1 MQEPTLTP
9 ESGFLRFRIDFAYDG
24 TNFAGW
30 AKQRDQ
36 RTIQGEMESALEP
49 ITRNPIALQVAGR
62 TDAGV
67 HALGQVGNVVSTS
80 ERSIATLLTALN
92 ANLPDDIAIMQV
104 WEPPRDFHARFW
116 AERRTY
122 EYVIDD
128 QVVKS
133 PLLRQRAWAMGRC
146 LNVDAM
152 HTAGQILVGEH
163 DFAAFTI
170 GAPASST
177 VRRCYAVTCERT
189 IRLHQPVVVV
199 RVTANGFLRN
209 MMRIVAGTLLLVGQ
223 GRLSTEGVQA
233 ILNGLSRQHAG
244 QLAVAHGL
252 TLMAVEYPASALR
265 PAPPHME

>member
-1 MQEPTLTP
+1 MIVVRNIAFQV
-9 ESGFLRFRIDFAYDG
+9 AYDG
-24 TNFAGW
+24 TLLAGS
-30 AKQRDQ
+30 QLQSHQ
-36 RTIQGEMESALEP
+36 RTVQGELEAVWYRLNREVVRV
-49 ITRNPIALQVAGR
+49 TLAGR

-67 HALGQVGNVVSTS
+67 HALGQVGNVVSAS
-80 ERSIATLLTALN
+80 ERSMTTLLTALN
-92 ANLPDDIAIMQV
+92 ANLPDDIAITQV

-146 LNVDAM
+146 LDVDAM
-152 HTAGQILVGEH
+152 HVAGQVLVGEH
-163 DFAAFTI
+163 DFAAFTV
-170 GAPASST
+170 GAPAGST

-189 IRLHQPVVVV
+189 IRFHQPVVVV

-265 PAPPHME
+265 PAPPLME